1 VLVKSGVSNWEN
13 QLNRSG
19 DSFSG
24 EAFQLQVEAKRQLVV
39 VKFGNRVTAEEIGE
53 YVQKLR
59 VHPSFQSTSS
69 EIVDLRGA
77 KDIELQADD
86 FLTLADEVDP
96 FSPEA
101 KRAFVAKTS
110 VQNHAARMHK
120 ILRSQRNIEIFRT
133 FEEAERWI
141 GS

>member
-1 VLVKSGVSNWEN
+1 MLVKSGMSNWEN
-13 QLNRSG
+13 QQNRSG

-24 EAFQLQVEAKRQLVV
+24 EAFQFQVEANRHLVV

-59 VHPSFQSTSS
+59 VHPSFHSTFS
-69 EIVDLRGA
+69 EIVDLREA
-77 KDIELQADD
+77 KEIELQADD
-86 FLTLADEVDP
+86 FLALADEVDP

>member
-59 VHPSFQSTSS
+59 VHPSFQSTFS
-69 EIVDLRGA
+69 EIVDLREA

>member
-53 YVQKLR
+53 
-59 VHPSFQSTSS
+59 
-69 EIVDLRGA
+69 
-77 KDIELQADD
+77 
-86 FLTLADEVDP
+86 
-96 FSPEA
+96 
-101 KRAFVAKTS
+101 
-110 VQNHAARMHK
+110 
-120 ILRSQRNIEIFRT
+120 
-133 FEEAERWI
+133 
-141 GS
+141 